1 LLLRLPLLY
10 VLERAHAR
18 PRVCRPAR
26 KRTPQLR
33 RFAQRRHSMPI
44 AKAIA
49 PSQQSSAVSDDLPS
63 HRSLSSRREQASIDF
78 HSLKR
83 ENSDGFSDNPLRA
96 YQQQQLEHERRKHR
110 VRAAP
115 DSWRGFLEWL
125 IVNCTD
131 IVDNERFQGFILIC
145 ICVNSLMLGMV
156 TFPMIKDDLALS
168 SIFNTCDMIFLVIF
182 TIEITMQLISR
193 GIRYFKDGWCL
204 FDLIIVLISWLS
216 LSITGFYALRVFR
229 AFRLITRVE
238 MMRNVV
244 VVLFHVVP
252 AISGI
257 CVLSMLVIYIYSVL
271 CTDLFKN
278 YYPGVLSGDYF
289 GRIDYSFFTL
299 FQFICMVS
307 SVNVARVS
315 LSSNITAEYYFVVQD
330 EWSSIASELV

>member
-1 LLLRLPLLY
+1 
-10 VLERAHAR
+10 
-18 PRVCRPAR
+18 
-26 KRTPQLR
+26 
-33 RFAQRRHSMPI
+33 MPI
-44 AKAIA
+44 AKAA
-49 PSQQSSAVSDDLPS
+49 ARSQQSSVISDDLPS
-63 HRSLSSRREQASIDF
+63 HQSSSSPHAEQYSINLNSLN
-78 HSLKR
+78 R

-115 DSWRGFLEWL
+115 DSWHGFLEWL

-131 IVDNERFQGFILIC
+131 VVENERFQGFLLIC

-156 TFPMIKDDLALS
+156 TFPIVKNDPAMS

-182 TIEITMQLISR
+182 TIEIAMQFISR

-252 AISGI
+252 AITGI
-257 CVLSMLVIYIYSVL
+257 CLLSMLIIYIYSVL
-271 CTDLFKN
+271 CTDLFKD

-289 GRIDYSFFTL
+289 GRLDNSFFTL

-307 SVNVARVS
+307 SVNVGLAVT
-315 LSSNITAEYYFVVQD
+315 LSSHLTLYFV
-330 EWSSIASELV
+330 SRMNGPA